1 MLRFLLVT
9 AALSLIKNSKKMKYM
24 NIMKRIG
31 RNRAIVAIGRI
42 LVEIFCVMISKN
54 VESNDEIETLSLR
67 YYNFYLT
74 CCKRIYHLQHENA
87 WGGKYSMAFFGYFSM
102 AENG

>member
-31 RNRAIVAIGRI
+31 RNRAMVAIGRI
-42 LVEIFCVMISKN
+42 LVETFCVMISKN
-54 VESNDEIETLSLR
+54 VESNDDIETLSLR

-87 WGGKYSMAFFGYFSM
+87 WGGKYSMA
-102 AENG
+102 ENG

>member
-31 RNRAIVAIGRI
+31 RNRAIVAIARI
-42 LVEIFCVMISKN
+42 LVETI
-54 VESNDEIETLSLR
+54 
-67 YYNFYLT
+67 
-74 CCKRIYHLQHENA
+74 
-87 WGGKYSMAFFGYFSM
+87 
-102 AENG
+102 

>member
-31 RNRAIVAIGRI
+31 RSRAMVTIGRI
-42 LVEIFCVMISKN
+42 LVETFCVMISKN
-54 VESNDEIETLSLR
+54 VESNDDIETLSLR

-87 WGGKYSMAFFGYFSM
+87 WGGKYSMA
-102 AENG
+102 ENG